1 MFQSMWEDLRRAF
14 DSGNM
19 ITRLIIAN
27 VAVFVLV
34 WAVYLLLLLSI
45 GHNGGHDVAFDKFVT
60 WFCMPADRAVFLRQP
75 WSLFTNIFLHTG
87 LFHILWNML
96 FLYWFGRIV
105 GDLLGDHRVL
115 PIYLLGGLAGT
126 LLFFLVAN
134 VFHTGTYVMGAS
146 GAVMAFVVIAGLL
159 APDYE
164 VRLLL
169 LGNIRL
175 KFIVITLLVLDVMQ
189 IIIRKNTGGHIAHLG
204 GAAMGL
210 IFVYQLKAGHD
221 WSVSVNRLLN
231 YLWRLFRRV
240 KGTPVRPNVR
250 VAHRNPV
257 KVHADTQRKSKP
269 AEAHDMDEATFQK
282 RIDAILDKIK
292 QSGYDSLSAEEKEFL
307 FNASRRP

>member
-1 MFQSMWEDLRRAF
+1 MWEDLRRAF

-19 ITRLIIAN
+19 IIRLIIIN

-34 WAVYLLLLLSI
+34 GAVYLLLLLSM
-45 GHNGGHDVAFDKFVT
+45 GHSGEHSNAFDRFVT
-60 WFCMPADRAVFLRQP
+60 WFCMPADGIVFLRQP

-115 PIYLLGGLAGT
+115 PIYLLGGLAGA
-126 LLFFLVAN
+126 LLFFLVSN
-134 VFHTGTYVMGAS
+134 IFHIGTYAMGAS
-146 GAVMAFVVIAGLL
+146 GAVMAFVVTAGLL

-164 VRLLL
+164 IRLLL

-175 KFIVITLLVLDVMQ
+175 KYIVLVLLVLDVVQ

-210 IFVYQLKAGHD
+210 IFVYQLRAGQD
-221 WSVSVNRLLN
+221 WSVPINRLLN
-231 YLWRLFRRV
+231 YLWRLFRSL
-240 KGTPVRPNVR
+240 KGTPVRPKVR
-250 VAHRNPV
+250 VTQRNTVKAH
-257 KVHADTQRKSKP
+257 AEAQRKSNSTTP
-269 AEAHDMDEATFQK
+269 HNMDEATFQEQ
-282 RIDAILDKIK
+282 IDAILDKIK

>member
-14 DSGNM
+14 ESGNM

-27 VAVFVLV
+27 VVVFVLA
-34 WAVYLLLLLSI
+34 WTVYLLLLLSV
-45 GHNGGHDVAFDKFVT
+45 GHSGGHGEVFDKFVT
-60 WFCMPADRAVFLRQP
+60 WFCMPADGAVFLRQP

-87 LFHILWNML
+87 LLDILWNML

-115 PIYLLGGLAGT
+115 PIYLLGGLTGT
-126 LLFFLVAN
+126 LLFFLVSN
-134 VFHTGTYVMGAS
+134 IFHTGTHAMGAS
-146 GAVMAFVVIAGLL
+146 SAVMAFVVAAGLL

-164 VRLLL
+164 IRLLL

-175 KFIVITLLVLDVMQ
+175 KFIVLVLLALDVAQ
-189 IIIRKNTGGHIAHLG
+189 IIIRKNAGAHIAHLG

-210 IFVYQLKAGHD
+210 IFVYQLRAGQD
-221 WSVSVNRLLN
+221 WSVPVNRLLN
-231 YLWRLFRRV
+231 YLWRLFRSL
-240 KGTPVRPNVR
+240 KGTPARSKVR
-250 VAHRNPV
+250 VVHRNTV
-257 KVHADTQRKSKP
+257 KAHAEAQRKSKP
-269 AEAHDMDEATFQK
+269 PMPHNMDEATFQEQ
-282 RIDAILDKIK
+282 IDAILDKIK